1 MDDPSV
7 MGEDVVCTLCGDVVG
22 LEEDDELAI
31 VFSIPLVS
39 TQLDIAHQRCLL
51 AILMDFAATIR
62 FALRRAGQPRDSQ

>member
-7 MGEDVVCTLCGDVVG
+7 MGDEFICTLCGDVVG

-51 AILMDFAATIR
+51 AMLMDFAATIR
-62 FALRRAGQPRDSQ
+62 FALRRAGHPRDAQ